1 MESASARTLPGL
13 TRTPAAAAALAATL
27 GIAAACWVISV
38 QQMNGVGLMLML
50 VALGVMSLAWMVVIA
65 VVVLAQKLLPAI
77 GVIEVPLALA
87 ITGFGIWML
96 VAPSSVPWLAAPM

>member
-38 QQMNGVGLMLML
+38 
-50 VALGVMSLAWMVVIA
+50 
-65 VVVLAQKLLPAI
+65 
-77 GVIEVPLALA
+77 
-87 ITGFGIWML
+87 
-96 VAPSSVPWLAAPM
+96 